1 VLIDS
6 HCHLAD
12 SAFTDDL
19 AEVVTRAR
27 AAGLTRA
34 MCIIASDEPG
44 EIDRASTVRL
54 AWPEIVFA
62 TAVHPQHAG
71 AFADDPSRAGELTGT
86 AAEHLTAVAVGEI
99 GLDYHYDTSPRA
111 VQLAVFAAQV
121 EVAVNLRLPVVIHTR
136 DATDDTIAVLKAAR
150 GVKGVMH
157 CFSGSIDDARR
168 ALDLGFYISL
178 SGIATFPKAQSLR
191 EVAAFVPEDRL
202 LVETDAP
209 YLAPLPFRGKRN
221 EPAWVAKT
229 LDAVAEARG
238 VSPTG
243 LADRVS
249 ANFLALVG
257 QTPEHRL

>member
-12 SAFTDDL
+12 PAFADDL
-19 AEVVTRAR
+19 PEVVARAR

-34 MCIIASDEPG
+34 MCIIASDEPE
-44 EIDRASTVRL
+44 EIARAATVRQ
-54 AWPEIVFA
+54 AWPEVVFA
-62 TAVHPQHAG
+62 AAVHPQHAG
-71 AFADDPSRAGELTGT
+71 AFADAPSRAGELTE
-86 AAEHLTAVAVGEI
+86 AAVEHLRALAVGEI

-111 VQLAVFAAQV
+111 VQLAVFVAQV
-121 EVAVNLRLPVVIHTR
+121 EVAASRGLPVVIHTR
-136 DATDDTIAVLKAAR
+136 DATDDTIAVLKAAG
-150 GVKGVMH
+150 GVRGVMH
-157 CFSGSIDDARR
+157 CFSGSVDDARR

-191 EVAAFVPEDRL
+191 EVAAFVPEERL

-209 YLAPLPFRGKRN
+209 YLAPVPFRGKRN

-229 LDAVAEARG
+229 LETVAEARG
-238 VSPTG
+238 VSPAA

-249 ANFLALVG
+249 VNFLALVG
-257 QTPEHRL
+257 QAPEHQ